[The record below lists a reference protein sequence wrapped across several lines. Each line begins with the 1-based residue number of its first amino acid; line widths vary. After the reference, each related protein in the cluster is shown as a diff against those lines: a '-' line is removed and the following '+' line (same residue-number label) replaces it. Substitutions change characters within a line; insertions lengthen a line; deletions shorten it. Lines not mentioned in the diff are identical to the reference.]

1 MRKVRARIRQGDF
14 SQDPWIT
21 KCNDVADK
29 LAKAAAHGL
38 FQEKLQ
44 VLMPLLVSAVELQVF
59 LVHVF
64 ATHNSQNYLT
74 GGEDRC
80 KPLKIL
86 TTKTCSCA
94 PTPRMELAGDENR
107 AIECVRLLEPI
118 PPDVLGRLRS
128 HYSKY
133 MRIAEQPAVWGPLGA
148 NIRAIPVQGFSLEA
162 VQTICRYLNLPIWCS
177 VPNGDLVRC
186 SWINFLVI
194 LRPGSD
200 VSLRSSLPGNL
211 PGGTHRRW
219 QDVLLLFSI
228 RERL

>member
-1 MRKVRARIRQGDF
+1 MVFLTGPLTIFSDCAEVVRVAQLMKSPNFSFQSFQNCDLWLQFYQLVQNRIDTIEVRKVRAHIRQGDF

-94 PTPRMELAGDENR
+94 PYP
-107 AIECVRLLEPI
+107 
-118 PPDVLGRLRS
+118 
-128 HYSKY
+128 
-133 MRIAEQPAVWGPLGA
+133 
-148 NIRAIPVQGFSLEA
+148 
-162 VQTICRYLNLPIWCS
+162 
-177 VPNGDLVRC
+177 
-186 SWINFLVI
+186 
-194 LRPGSD
+194 
-200 VSLRSSLPGNL
+200 
-211 PGGTHRRW
+211 
-219 QDVLLLFSI
+219 
-228 RERL
+228 